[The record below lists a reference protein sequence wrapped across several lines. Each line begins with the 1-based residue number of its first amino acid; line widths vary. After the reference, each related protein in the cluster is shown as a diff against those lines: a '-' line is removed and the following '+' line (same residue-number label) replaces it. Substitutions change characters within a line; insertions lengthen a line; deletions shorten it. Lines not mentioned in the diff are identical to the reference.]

1 MARKGTIGECTP
13 NIDCLLLVNGRPCE
27 YTACTRTEGER
38 GYSANVNRKQAS
50 KVLVVVSCP
59 ARWRSAPS
67 IGAHTN
73 RSPPPAKAGLCGR
86 AVTNIWAKGT
96 RCLTSWRVNTRMH
109 GHAEVVAFSVLLLR
123 VAAILCTHSQL
134 LPHARDSVSPSEQ
147 CHYVGAYVCC
157 LCAECL
163 EHPNGSD
170 SWKPHRVNNLD

>member
-1 MARKGTIGECTP
+1 MIIENKLDTSGRSSATHAQPTQLEPGTGERMARKGTIGECTP

-50 KVLVVVSCP
+50 KVLVVVSCL

-96 RCLTSWRVNTRMH
+96 RCLTSWRVNTRVLRTRR
-109 GHAEVVAFSVLLLR
+109 GSSLFCVAVACGCNSVHTFPTTAPCEGFSV
-123 VAAILCTHSQL
+123 AQ
-134 LPHARDSVSPSEQ
+134 
-147 CHYVGAYVCC
+147 
-157 LCAECL
+157 
-163 EHPNGSD
+163 
-170 SWKPHRVNNLD
+170 